1 MFVWFDAMMRHLQ
14 KWLCATLLAAF
25 TIFPAAAGAE
35 ATDDLLL
42 QRGHAEVRLYER
54 PPSTIILGD
63 DQVVAANVTNT
74 DVLVLT
80 ARARGTTNVI
90 VLDEA
95 GKELDRFQLSVFE
108 PGDDI
113 AVRRGGL
120 RQIVRCDPMCRE
132 PQEVLSSPAEPTE

>member
-1 MFVWFDAMMRHLQ
+1 MRHLG
-14 KWLCATLLAAF
+14 KWICVALFVAVTALPVAT
-25 TIFPAAAGAE
+25 IAE
-35 ATDDLLL
+35 ATADLLL
-42 QRGHAEVRLYER
+42 QRGHAEVRLYDR
-54 PPSTIILGD
+54 PPATVILGD
-63 DQVVAANVTNT
+63 DEVVAANVTNT

-95 GKELDRFQLSVFE
+95 GRELDRFLLSVFE

-132 PQEVLSSPAEPTE
+132 PKEAIASPVTPGE